1 MTYTI
6 EVTVQD
12 GRIPLSRA
20 RVAEIA
26 THVLRAERARDAVL
40 SITFLSNRAIAAM
53 NARHLGHRGPTDVIS
68 FGFAPSGAG
77 APVTGDIYIAPDV
90 ARAHAQRF
98 GVPVREELA
107 RLVVHG
113 TLHVLGR
120 THPEGDART
129 RSPMWRRQ
137 EQLLSR
143 VLATPIGGRRTG
155 GRTRAGARA
164 RRAAVPA
171 RSPGKDA

>member
-1 MTYTI
+1 MTYTV

-26 THVLRAERARDAVL
+26 TRVLRAVGARGAVL

-53 NARHLGHRGPTDVIS
+53 NAKHLGHRGPTDVIS
-68 FGFAPSGAG
+68 FGFAPASAG

-90 ARAHAQRF
+90 ARAHAERF

-129 RSPMWRRQ
+129 SSPMWRRQ
-137 EQLLSR
+137 EELLSR
-143 VLATPIGGRRTG
+143 VLATSDSGRHAS
-155 GRTRAGARA
+155 GRTRAGGRA
-164 RRAAVPA
+164 RRASARA
-171 RSPGKDA
+171 RSRGNSA